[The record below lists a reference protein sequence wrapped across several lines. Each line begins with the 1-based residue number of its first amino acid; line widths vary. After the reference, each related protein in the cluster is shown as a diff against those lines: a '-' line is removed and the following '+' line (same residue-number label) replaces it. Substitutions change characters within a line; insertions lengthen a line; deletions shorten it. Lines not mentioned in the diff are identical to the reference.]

1 MIYNVI
7 RNQSEQALQI
17 IGHVV
22 ADSMQISSQM
32 LLYYKSYLMNFGRWN
47 YDCAF
52 YYYYLI
58 MKKMYKT
65 HKSNILHL

>member
-1 MIYNVI
+1 MIDN
-7 RNQSEQALQI
+7 
-17 IGHVV
+17 VV
-22 ADSMQISSQM
+22 ADSMQISFQM

-58 MKKMYKT
+58 MKKIYQT